1 MYCEESALLMFAF
14 LSAALGA
21 CLQYFWMRRRFA
33 RSIGSLNAAAN
44 EIASG
49 NTAERILDS
58 SDGIT
63 GKLAVNINAIAERLA
78 ERIRERDAAGEAL
91 INTYREMEENNRV
104 LEKEIFAHLEAERS
118 LSESKDK
125 FATAFRCSA
134 DVIGIV
140 RATDMRNLELS
151 DAFFAKFGY
160 EKAEVFGRS
169 SAEFGLWLRPRERAE
184 YWRQLFE
191 KKMVRDIETHWRTKQ
206 GEILIGTMAGDVIEL
221 GGERCVLFTWHDITA
236 RKKAED
242 ALREA
247 NEQLERK
254 VDERTQ
260 ELQTKNEELAQLLE
274 ELQRTQEFL
283 LQSEKMAAMT
293 NLVVG
298 VAHEINTPVGVAI
311 TLASHLE
318 ENVKRFLLRC
328 QTAELK
334 RSELNEYL
342 FESQEAAEMLLKNL
356 QRVVKLIGTFKQV
369 SVDRATET
377 KRPFNL
383 RLQLEEIAQSVA
395 PALKKAGHRLE
406 LDCEHELELD
416 GFPNAFSQIIMNLIN
431 NSLVHAYEPGQNG
444 NIAISVRHSEE
455 GLNVVYQDDGRGVS
469 EEVLGKIF
477 NPFFTTRR
485 GQGGMGLGLCIVYNL
500 VTQQF
505 GGSIECHSRPGEGMR
520 LSMTLAAG
528 I

>member
-1 MYCEESALLMFAF
+1 MYCEESVSLLFVLLAAL
-14 LSAALGA
+14 LGA
-21 CLQYFWMRRRFA
+21 CLQYFWLRRRFA
-33 RSIGSLNAAAN
+33 RSLNLLNEAVN

-49 NTAERILDS
+49 NMEKHMPDA
-58 SDGIT
+58 SDAVT
-63 GKLAVNINAIAERLA
+63 GKLAANINLIVENLK
-78 ERIRERDAAGEAL
+78 ERIKERDAARETL
-91 INTYREMEENNRV
+91 INTYREMEENSRV
-104 LEKEIFAHLEAERS
+104 LEKEIFAHMEAERS

-191 KKMVRDIETHWRTKQ
+191 KKMVRDVETHWRTKQ

-242 ALREA
+242 DLREA

-260 ELQTKNEELAQLLE
+260 ELQAKNEELAQLLE

-318 ENVKRFLLRC
+318 ENAKRFQTLLR
-328 QTAELK
+328 AGGAK
-334 RSELNEYL
+334 RSDLDEYL
-342 FESQEAAEMLLKNL
+342 SEGREAAEMMLKNL
-356 QRVVKLIGTFKQV
+356 QRVASLIGTFKQV
-369 SVDRATET
+369 SVDQATET
-377 KRPFNL
+377 KRHFNL

-395 PALKKAGHRLE
+395 PALQKAGHRLE
-406 LDCEHELELD
+406 LDCDHELELD
-416 GFPNAFSQIIMNLIN
+416 GYPNAFSQIIMNLFN
-431 NSLVHAYEPGQNG
+431 NSLVHAYEAGQKG
-444 NIAISVRHSEE
+444 KITLSVRRSAE
-455 GLNVVYQDDGRGVS
+455 GINVVYQDDGKGVS

-505 GGSIECHSRPGEGMR
+505 GGTIECSSRPGEGMR
-520 LSMTLAAG
+520 LSITFA
-528 I
+528 